1 MFTKEKGHVIVLL
14 IKNEV
19 LTMRKIFLGLLAAVV
34 CLVGCGAEN
43 TEAEVNSIATST
55 PISVSQHVCDN
66 VCLTCGLCL
75 DATCTEKAC
84 IEKCEG
90 HNDTSKAISDDYI
103 TTEDIELNLEKAVYH
118 IGENVYVPGNL
129 ESNTNKAMNVIE
141 QISGLSFEVNEYP
154 SEEFTDGKTHIFINK
169 DLLYSGAEWYNGLD
183 SNEFGGAYEVNGIV
197 WAAPGDLLL
206 GNSNTI
212 IHELCHALMWRQ
224 SPWYHGTT
232 LNEGFAEYT
241 TYLVLQEM
249 EEKYPELAVCFDES
263 ATSINNMFM
272 SYEELYEQPIEYW
285 FENSYEYAG
294 NGNYAVGFRFM
305 AYLHDVYGDYIGWII
320 DFEKEYPFKD
330 RNKIDDQSTLEQRFA
345 ILKQTYGDDV
355 LDNFYPW
362 LKEHV
367 NDFEEQE
374 RKIVDISDLQEI
386 NIYPE
391 YNAIQ
396 EELVL
401 VNIMYNNLY
410 INLEPARKYIGEYKG
425 MDASK
430 LVLQMPRGLKV
441 CLYDTNGTG
450 KQTTTDGN
458 SISLEG
464 ISGIKLVGEGTV
476 ERLEISGF

>member
-1 MFTKEKGHVIVLL
+1 MRKLLSVLLVAMVSLAGCSTETKETVIVQ
-14 IKNEV
+14 
-19 LTMRKIFLGLLAAVV
+19 
-34 CLVGCGAEN
+34 
-43 TEAEVNSIATST
+43 TETGTQT
-55 PISVSQHVCDN
+55 PMPAHVCEK
-66 VCLTCGLCL
+66 VCSVCGLCE
-75 DATCTEKAC
+75 DVTCTENAC
-84 IEKCEG
+84 RDKCTGQSEKPEVVF
-90 HNDTSKAISDDYI
+90 NDYI
-103 TTEDIELNLEKAVYH
+103 TTQDIELNLEKAVYH
-118 IGENVYVPGNL
+118 IGENVYVSGNL

-169 DLLYSGAEWYNGLD
+169 DLLYSGAEWYDGLD

-249 EEKYPELAVCFDES
+249 EEKYPELAVRFDES

-305 AYLHDVYGDYIGWII
+305 AYLHDVYGDYTDWIVN
-320 DFEKEYPFKD
+320 FEKEYPFK
-330 RNKIDDQSTLEQRFA
+330 NKNQIDDESALEQRIT
-345 ILKQTYGDDV
+345 ILKQTYGEDV
-355 LDNFYPW
+355 LDNFYSW

-374 RKIVDISDLQEI
+374 RKMIDISDLQEI
-386 NIYPE
+386 NIYPR
-391 YNAIQ
+391 YDAIQ
-396 EELVL
+396 QKLFL
-401 VNIMYNNLY
+401 DYIKYNNLY
-410 INLEPARKYIGEYKG
+410 INLEPAKKYIEEYKG

-430 LVLQMPRGLKV
+430 LVLWMPEKMEV
-441 CLYDTNGTG
+441 HLYHTDGRCT
-450 KQTTTDGN
+450 QTTTDGN

-464 ISGIKLVGEGTV
+464 ISGVKLVGEGTV

>member
-1 MFTKEKGHVIVLL
+1 MKKML
-14 IKNEV
+14 
-19 LTMRKIFLGLLAAVV
+19 FLGLLVAVV
-34 CLVGCGAEN
+34 SLVGCSAEN

-55 PISVSQHVCDN
+55 PIPVSQHVCDN

-90 HNDTSKAISDDYI
+90 HNDTSETVPADYI

-154 SEEFTDGKTHIFINK
+154 SEEFTDGKTHIFINR
-169 DLLYSGAEWYNGLD
+169 DLLLTGAEWYTGLE
-183 SNEFGGAYEVNGIV
+183 SNEFGSAFEANGIV
-197 WAAPGDLLL
+197 WAAPGDLFL
-206 GNSNTI
+206 GNSYTI

-241 TYLVLQEM
+241 TYLVLLEM
-249 EEKYPELAVCFDES
+249 EEKYPELAICFEES
-263 ATSINNMFM
+263 SAPINNMYM
-272 SYEELYEQPIEYW
+272 SYDELYEQSFEYW

-305 AYLHDVYGDYIGWII
+305 AYLHDVYGDYTSWIVN
-320 DFEKEYPFKD
+320 FEKEYPFK
-330 RNKIDDQSTLEQRFA
+330 NKNQIDDESALEQRIT

-362 LKEHV
+362 LKEHE
-367 NDFEEQE
+367 NDFAEQTG
-374 RKIVDISDLQEI
+374 KIVDISDLQEI
-386 NIYPE
+386 NIYPR
-391 YNAIQ
+391 YDAIQ
-396 EELVL
+396 QKLFL
-401 VNIMYNNLY
+401 DYIKYNNLY
-410 INLEPARKYIGEYKG
+410 INLEPAKKYIEEYKG
-425 MDASK
+425 MNASK
-430 LVLQMPRGLKV
+430 LVLWIPEKMEV
-441 CLYDTNGTG
+441 HLYHIDGSCT
-450 KQTTTDGN
+450 QTTTDGN

-464 ISGIKLVGEGTV
+464 ISGVKLVGEGTV